1 VSAAASLPEPITVA
15 GRDGLAALLAAPG
28 QAVVATDYDGT
39 LAPIVDRPEDAIPA
53 PGAIDALGG
62 LARGVGAVAIVSG
75 RTLPELLRLGGLR
88 EHPDLGHL
96 LVYAQ
101 YGVQR
106 WDAATGEVISP
117 EPGPGVDEVRRR
129 LPALLADAMPGTSI
143 EDKGHALAVHVRR
156 TADPAAAMD
165 QLRDRLLAL
174 ADETGLEPAP
184 GRMVL
189 ELREPGP
196 HKGDAVRQ
204 LLAERFGGTP
214 SAVLYAGDDLG
225 DLVVFDELESLRR
238 RGVPGVGVFA
248 ESAEVTALRDRA
260 DLVVPGPTG
269 VVELFRSLASR
280 LPG

>member
-1 VSAAASLPEPITVA
+1 M
-15 GRDGLAALLAAPG
+15 
-28 QAVVATDYDGT
+28 
-39 LAPIVDRPEDAIPA
+39 
-53 PGAIDALGG
+53 
-62 LARGVGAVAIVSG
+62 
-75 RTLPELLRLGGLR
+75 
-88 EHPDLGHL
+88 
-96 LVYAQ
+96 
-101 YGVQR
+101 QR
-106 WDAATGEVISP
+106 WDAASGEVVSP

-129 LPALLADAMPGTSI
+129 LPGLLADAMPGTSI

-196 HKGDAVRQ
+196 HKGDALRQ

-214 SAVLYAGDDLG
+214 SVVLYAGDDLG
-225 DLVVFDELESLRR
+225 DLVVLDELESLRQ

-260 DLVVPGPTG
+260 DLIVPGPFG
-269 VVELFRSLASR
+269 VVDLFRSLASR